1 MFYVGNKFAA
11 ETLQN
16 VRMSVA
22 EVEGLRHSLQP
33 VPATIGPKRQIQIM
47 LQVAIGNAF
56 TSAPTL
62 AFEFTTT
69 AMGAV
74 SRSLAL
80 PVRVNKFLRPM
91 TISSPQEFIAMWHQM
106 ASVGQQQKIMDVSQ
120 QYASSIDRVI
130 NAFKGMRLAV
140 HEGLDPNPANI
151 VAGSRFVGEKCGEVF
166 IAVRAESDAN
176 VRGRYRF
183 TVASLDAT
191 ATSAVMETLVQA
203 LQ

>member
-1 MFYVGNKFAA
+1 MNAFRLESNRSGKVRKAGSCSHAGNKFAA

-62 AFEFTTT
+62 VLEFTTT

-74 SRSLAL
+74 SRLLAAA
-80 PVRVNKFLRPM
+80 VRVNKFLRPM
-91 TISSPQEFIAMWHQM
+91 TIFQEFIAMWHQM

-120 QYASSIDRVI
+120 
-130 NAFKGMRLAV
+130 
-140 HEGLDPNPANI
+140 
-151 VAGSRFVGEKCGEVF
+151 
-166 IAVRAESDAN
+166 
-176 VRGRYRF
+176 
-183 TVASLDAT
+183 
-191 ATSAVMETLVQA
+191 
-203 LQ
+203 